1 MFSKASSQTGHKG
14 YIVGFEKE
22 EERRREEGRRMRSNG
37 SRVDR

>member
-1 MFSKASSQTGHKG
+1 MFSKASSQTGH
-14 YIVGFEKE
+14 IVGFEKE